1 MEDRNDRERGECRMQ
16 LKVLEIQGFKS
27 FPDRTRLTFGPGIT
41 AVVGPNGSGKSNIS
55 DAVRWVL
62 GEQSSRTL
70 RGAKMEDVIF
80 GGTQTRRSQGYAF
93 VSLTINNRDRAL
105 PMEEDEVTVS
115 RKLYRS
121 GESEYRIGSA
131 QVRLRDVY
139 ELFLDT
145 GLGRDGYSV
154 IGQGKI
160 AEIVSA
166 KDSDR
171 REIFEEA
178 AGIAKFRFRRTEA
191 ERRLAAAREN
201 LDRLRD
207 ILGEL
212 ERRVEPL
219 RQESEKA
226 KEFLVLAGEKKTLE
240 ISLWMDNLRKARAL
254 IRAEEDKI
262 LVEQSR
268 RKELDGEIAGV
279 EAEIAALYQ
288 KMQEASVKA
297 EEARS
302 QVKSREE
309 AAAARTA
316 EIAVRENNR
325 EHNQQAQREI
335 AAQLEESGQAGAES
349 EQAIA
354 ALESLMQEKSAAL
367 DALRQEG
374 EALGRE
380 LAASQEEGTAIQREI
395 DRQRALRDAVYLDV
409 SKAGA
414 EKDASA
420 SLLEEARA
428 RIEEGARQDFASL
441 LAEVEAQLAQA
452 KEDLTALEEEA
463 SGLENTGKGYRLRL
477 ERKAAKREE
486 LLAQRQKWE
495 DQLREKSQ
503 RARLLED
510 LENSMEG
517 FAQSVKYIV
526 KQGKKGL
533 LQGIVGPVFQLIAA
547 KGEHALAIET
557 ALGGAMQNIV
567 AEDEEAAKAA
577 IRQLSRDRA
586 GRATFLPRTSV
597 KGNRLDVRSLSRQ
610 AGFVGLAADLVT
622 YDPRFEGVV
631 AWLLG
636 RVVVAED
643 LDAAVAIA
651 KGARYQFRVVS
662 LDGQVVNAGG
672 SLTGGSTAKSAG
684 ALSRRTE
691 IETLTQEV
699 SALNAKI
706 GELEKKLLA
715 AQGEIGRDQA
725 ELTALESRKKTLSED
740 AIRLESRLQRLT
752 QRRQELR
759 EARDFAQG
767 ETQRLSARAKELE
780 GQNQAAHRL
789 LEELT
794 ARLSEVEIQLETA
807 LLRKEK
813 HQGLL
818 GELQDRLSQNSL
830 SALAAE
836 KDVERLSGRRDQ
848 LRQQR
853 ENQANRGQE
862 LIARAEALV
871 GENAAIGKKIEE
883 LKSQRAHSQRQ
894 AEEFRGNILGLMA
907 QRESW
912 EGETTQLRGRE
923 KELSAKREDSA
934 RSLARLEEH
943 RLNLQGSYDSVIQRL
958 WDEYEVT
965 RTEAEAL
972 AQPVKDLSAAQHR
985 LQELKGKI
993 KALGSVNLGALEEYE
1008 EVSGRYRALKGQVED
1023 VTQSEAELSRQ
1034 IGSLTREMRE
1044 IFAASFQKIA
1054 DQFSKVFTELFG
1066 GGRASLSL
1074 TGEDVLECGIEIA
1087 VQPPGKVIKNLSAL
1101 SGGEQAFVAIAIYFA
1116 ILTVNPAPFCLLDEI
1131 EAALDDVNVDKFA
1144 RYLRRLCGK
1153 TQFIA
1158 ITHRRGTMEEADVL
1172 YGVTMQEEGVSKLL
1186 ELKVSELESK
1196 LGMK

>member
-93 VSLTINNRDRAL
+93 VSLTIDNRDRAL

-316 EIAVRENNR
+316 EIAVCENNR

-441 LAEVEAQLAQA
+441 LAEAETQLAQA
-452 KEDLTALEEEA
+452 KEALAALEEE
-463 SGLENTGKGYRLRL
+463 SSDLENSSNGYRLRL
-477 ERKAAKREE
+477 EHKSAKREE

-517 FAQSVKYIV
+517 FVQSVKYIV

-533 LQGIVGPVFQLIAA
+533 LRGIVGPVSQLIAA
-547 KGEHALAIET
+547 KGDHALAIET

-567 AEDEEAAKAA
+567 VENEEAAKAA

-586 GRATFLPRTSV
+586 GRATFLPITSV
-597 KGNRLDVRSLSRQ
+597 KGNRLNTKPLSCQ
-610 AGFVGLAADLVT
+610 TGFVGLAADLVT

-631 AWLLG
+631 TWLLG

-643 LDAAVAIA
+643 LDSAVAIA
-651 KGARYQFRVVS
+651 KGSRYQFRVVS

-672 SLTGGSTAKSAG
+672 SLTGGSTARSAG
-684 ALSRRTE
+684 ALSRRSE
-691 IETLTQEV
+691 IEALTQEAN
-699 SALNAKI
+699 ALTDKI

-715 AQGEIGRDQA
+715 AKGEIGRDQA
-725 ELTALESRKKTLSED
+725 EWTALESRKKTLSED
-740 AIRLESRLQRLT
+740 AIRLESQVQRLT
-752 QRRQELR
+752 QRQQELR

-789 LEELT
+789 LEERT

-813 HQGLL
+813 YQGLL
-818 GELQDRLSQNSL
+818 RELQDRLSKNSL

-836 KDVERLSGRRDQ
+836 KDVEQLSGRRDQ

-853 ENQANRGQE
+853 ENQASRGQE
-862 LIARAEALV
+862 LTARAEALV

>member
-1 MEDRNDRERGECRMQ
+1 MQ

-93 VSLTINNRDRAL
+93 VSLTIDNRDRAL

-316 EIAVRENNR
+316 EIAVCENNR

>member
-1 MEDRNDRERGECRMQ
+1 MQ

-93 VSLTINNRDRAL
+93 VSLTIDNRDRAL

-316 EIAVRENNR
+316 EIAVCENNR

-818 GELQDRLSQNSL
+818 GELQDRLSKNSL

-836 KDVERLSGRRDQ
+836 KDVEQLSGRRDQ

-853 ENQANRGQE
+853 ENQASRGQE
-862 LIARAEALV
+862 LTARAEALV

>member
-93 VSLTINNRDRAL
+93 VSLTIDNRDRAL

-316 EIAVRENNR
+316 EIAVCENNR

-672 SLTGGSTAKSAG
+672 SLTGGSTAKS

>member
-93 VSLTINNRDRAL
+93 VSLTIDNRDRAL

-316 EIAVRENNR
+316 EIAVCENNR

-912 EGETTQLRGRE
+912 EGETAQLRGRE

-943 RLNLQGSYDSVIQRL
+943 RLNLQGSYDSGIQRL

>member
-1 MEDRNDRERGECRMQ
+1 M
-16 LKVLEIQGFKS
+16 V
-27 FPDRTRLTFGPGIT
+27 
-41 AVVGPNGSGKSNIS
+41 
-55 DAVRWVL
+55 
-62 GEQSSRTL
+62 
-70 RGAKMEDVIF
+70 
-80 GGTQTRRSQGYAF
+80 TRRY
-93 VSLTINNRDRAL
+93 
-105 PMEEDEVTVS
+105 
-115 RKLYRS
+115 YRS

-316 EIAVRENNR
+316 EIAVCENNR

-409 SKAGA
+409 SKA
-414 EKDASA
+414 
-420 SLLEEARA
+420 RA

-503 RARLLED
+503 RAR

-794 ARLSEVEIQLETA
+794 A
-807 LLRKEK
+807 
-813 HQGLL
+813 
-818 GELQDRLSQNSL
+818 
-830 SALAAE
+830 
-836 KDVERLSGRRDQ
+836 
-848 LRQQR
+848 
-853 ENQANRGQE
+853 
-862 LIARAEALV
+862 
-871 GENAAIGKKIEE
+871 
-883 LKSQRAHSQRQ
+883 
-894 AEEFRGNILGLMA
+894 
-907 QRESW
+907 
-912 EGETTQLRGRE
+912 
-923 KELSAKREDSA
+923 
-934 RSLARLEEH
+934 
-943 RLNLQGSYDSVIQRL
+943 
-958 WDEYEVT
+958 
-965 RTEAEAL
+965 
-972 AQPVKDLSAAQHR
+972 
-985 LQELKGKI
+985 
-993 KALGSVNLGALEEYE
+993 
-1008 EVSGRYRALKGQVED
+1008 
-1023 VTQSEAELSRQ
+1023 
-1034 IGSLTREMRE
+1034 
-1044 IFAASFQKIA
+1044 
-1054 DQFSKVFTELFG
+1054 
-1066 GGRASLSL
+1066 
-1074 TGEDVLECGIEIA
+1074 
-1087 VQPPGKVIKNLSAL
+1087 
-1101 SGGEQAFVAIAIYFA
+1101 
-1116 ILTVNPAPFCLLDEI
+1116 
-1131 EAALDDVNVDKFA
+1131 
-1144 RYLRRLCGK
+1144 
-1153 TQFIA
+1153 
-1158 ITHRRGTMEEADVL
+1158 
-1172 YGVTMQEEGVSKLL
+1172 
-1186 ELKVSELESK
+1186 
-1196 LGMK
+1196 

>member
-93 VSLTINNRDRAL
+93 VSLTIDNQDRVL

-121 GESEYRIGSA
+121 GESEYRIGGT

-288 KMQEASVKA
+288 KMQEASVQA

-316 EIAVRENNR
+316 EIAVCENNR

-380 LAASQEEGTAIQREI
+380 LAVSQEEGTAIQREI

-441 LAEVEAQLAQA
+441 LAEAEAQLAQA

-463 SGLENTGKGYRLRL
+463 SGLENTGRGYRLRL

-495 DQLREKSQ
+495 GQLREKSQ

-533 LQGIVGPVFQLIAA
+533 LQGIVGPVSQLIAA

-577 IRQLSRDRA
+577 IRQLSRDRD
-586 GRATFLPRTSV
+586 GRATFLPLTSV
-597 KGNRLDVRSLSRQ
+597 KGTRLDVRSLPRQ

-643 LDAAVAIA
+643 LDSAVAIA
-651 KGARYQFRVVS
+651 KGSRYQFRVVS

-672 SLTGGSTAKSAG
+672 SLTGGSTARSAG
-684 ALSRRTE
+684 ALSRRSE
-691 IETLTQEV
+691 IEALTQEAN
-699 SALNAKI
+699 ALTDKI

-715 AQGEIGRDQA
+715 AKGEIGRDQA
-725 ELTALESRKKTLSED
+725 EWTALESRKKTLSED
-740 AIRLESRLQRLT
+740 AIRLESQVQRLT
-752 QRRQELR
+752 QRQQELR

-789 LEELT
+789 LEERT
-794 ARLSEVEIQLETA
+794 ARLSDVEIQLETA

-813 HQGLL
+813 YQGLL
-818 GELQDRLSQNSL
+818 RELQDRLSKNSL

-836 KDVERLSGRRDQ
+836 KDVEQLSGRRDQ

-853 ENQANRGQE
+853 ENQASRGQE
-862 LIARAEALV
+862 LTARAEALV

>member
-93 VSLTINNRDRAL
+93 VSLTIDNRDRAL

-316 EIAVRENNR
+316 EIAVCENNR

>member
-93 VSLTINNRDRAL
+93 VSLTIDNRDRAL

-316 EIAVRENNR
+316 EIAVCENNR

-818 GELQDRLSQNSL
+818 GELQDRLSKNSL

-836 KDVERLSGRRDQ
+836 KDVEQLSGRRDQ

-853 ENQANRGQE
+853 ENQASRGQE
-862 LIARAEALV
+862 LTARAEALV

>member
-93 VSLTINNRDRAL
+93 VSLTIDNRDRAL

-288 KMQEASVKA
+288 KMQEASVQA

-316 EIAVRENNR
+316 EIAVCENNR

-533 LQGIVGPVFQLIAA
+533 LQGIVGPVSQLIAA

-586 GRATFLPRTSV
+586 GRATFLPLTSV

-699 SALNAKI
+699 SALTAKI

-871 GENAAIGKKIEE
+871 GENAAIGKKIED
-883 LKSQRAHSQRQ
+883 LQAQRAQSQRQ
-894 AEEFRGNILGLMA
+894 AEELRGKILELMA
-907 QRESW
+907 QRETW

-934 RSLARLEEH
+934 RSLARLEER
-943 RLNLQGSYDSVIQRL
+943 RLNLQGSYDGVIQRL
-958 WDEYEVT
+958 WDEYEMT

-972 AQPVKDLSAAQHR
+972 AQPVKDLPAAQRR

-993 KALGSVNLGALEEYE
+993 KALGNVNLGALEEYE
-1008 EVSGRYRALKGQVED
+1008 EVSGRYEALKRQVED
-1023 VTQSEAELSRQ
+1023 VTQSEEELSRQ
-1034 IGSLTREMRE
+1034 IGGLTREMRE
-1044 IFAASFQKIA
+1044 IFAESFQKIA
-1054 DQFSKVFTELFG
+1054 RQFSKIFAELFG

>member
-1 MEDRNDRERGECRMQ
+1 MQ

-93 VSLTINNRDRAL
+93 VSLTIDNRDRAL

-316 EIAVRENNR
+316 EIAVCENNR

-395 DRQRALRDAVYLDV
+395 DRQRAAGCGVPGRLQGRGGKGCLRFVVGGGPGPDRRRGTAGLRLPIGGGGGPAGPGKRGPHRFGGGSLRAGKYRKGL
-409 SKAGA
+409 SPAAGA
-414 EKDASA
+414 
-420 SLLEEARA
+420 
-428 RIEEGARQDFASL
+428 
-441 LAEVEAQLAQA
+441 
-452 KEDLTALEEEA
+452 
-463 SGLENTGKGYRLRL
+463 KG
-477 ERKAAKREE
+477 
-486 LLAQRQKWE
+486 
-495 DQLREKSQ
+495 
-503 RARLLED
+503 
-510 LENSMEG
+510 
-517 FAQSVKYIV
+517 
-526 KQGKKGL
+526 
-533 LQGIVGPVFQLIAA
+533 
-547 KGEHALAIET
+547 
-557 ALGGAMQNIV
+557 
-567 AEDEEAAKAA
+567 
-577 IRQLSRDRA
+577 
-586 GRATFLPRTSV
+586 
-597 KGNRLDVRSLSRQ
+597 RQ
-610 AGFVGLAADLVT
+610 AGGAPRPATKMGGPAAGKIPAGPPVGGPGKQHGGLCPKCEIHRKAGEEGPLA
-622 YDPRFEGVV
+622 GHC
-631 AWLLG
+631 
-636 RVVVAED
+636 
-643 LDAAVAIA
+643 
-651 KGARYQFRVVS
+651 GAG
-662 LDGQVVNAGG
+662 LPID
-672 SLTGGSTAKSAG
+672 
-684 ALSRRTE
+684 
-691 IETLTQEV
+691 
-699 SALNAKI
+699 
-706 GELEKKLLA
+706 
-715 AQGEIGRDQA
+715 
-725 ELTALESRKKTLSED
+725 
-740 AIRLESRLQRLT
+740 
-752 QRRQELR
+752 RRQ
-759 EARDFAQG
+759 G
-767 ETQRLSARAKELE
+767 GTRLS
-780 GQNQAAHRL
+780 HRN
-789 LEELT
+789 
-794 ARLSEVEIQLETA
+794 RF
-807 LLRKEK
+807 RRR
-813 HQGLL
+813 H
-818 GELQDRLSQNSL
+818 
-830 SALAAE
+830 AE
-836 KDVERLSGRRDQ
+836 
-848 LRQQR
+848 
-853 ENQANRGQE
+853 
-862 LIARAEALV
+862 
-871 GENAAIGKKIEE
+871 
-883 LKSQRAHSQRQ
+883 
-894 AEEFRGNILGLMA
+894 
-907 QRESW
+907 
-912 EGETTQLRGRE
+912 
-923 KELSAKREDSA
+923 
-934 RSLARLEEH
+934 
-943 RLNLQGSYDSVIQRL
+943 Y
-958 WDEYEVT
+958 
-965 RTEAEAL
+965 
-972 AQPVKDLSAAQHR
+972 
-985 LQELKGKI
+985 
-993 KALGSVNLGALEEYE
+993 
-1008 EVSGRYRALKGQVED
+1008 
-1023 VTQSEAELSRQ
+1023 
-1034 IGSLTREMRE
+1034 
-1044 IFAASFQKIA
+1044 
-1054 DQFSKVFTELFG
+1054 
-1066 GGRASLSL
+1066 
-1074 TGEDVLECGIEIA
+1074 CG
-1087 VQPPGKVIKNLSAL
+1087 
-1101 SGGEQAFVAIAIYFA
+1101 
-1116 ILTVNPAPFCLLDEI
+1116 
-1131 EAALDDVNVDKFA
+1131 
-1144 RYLRRLCGK
+1144 
-1153 TQFIA
+1153 
-1158 ITHRRGTMEEADVL
+1158 
-1172 YGVTMQEEGVSKLL
+1172 
-1186 ELKVSELESK
+1186 
-1196 LGMK
+1196 

>member
-93 VSLTINNRDRAL
+93 VSLTIDNRDRVL

-121 GESEYRIGSA
+121 GESEYRIGGT

-212 ERRVEPL
+212 ESRVEPL
-219 RQESEKA
+219 RRESEKA
-226 KEFLVLAGEKKTLE
+226 KEFLALAGEKKTLE

-316 EIAVRENNR
+316 EIAVCENNR

-725 ELTALESRKKTLSED
+725 EWTALESRKKTLSED
-740 AIRLESRLQRLT
+740 AIRLESQVQRLT
-752 QRRQELR
+752 QRQQELR

-789 LEELT
+789 LEERT

-813 HQGLL
+813 YQGLL
-818 GELQDRLSQNSL
+818 RELQDRLSKNSL

-836 KDVERLSGRRDQ
+836 KDVEQLSGRRDQ

-853 ENQANRGQE
+853 ENQASRGQE
-862 LIARAEALV
+862 LTARAEALV